1 MRKVL
6 IVGYISPFDYKKMAE
21 KYTDTLFIRE
31 ESVQHFGSY
40 ALIEL
45 VGMFNA
51 VLFAN
56 YCDSERLTYEVACAM
71 KNIKIEEMSAYPLEE
86 EKSAVEELSDT
97 AKQIIVDTMRMP
109 S

>member
-1 MRKVL
+1 ML
-6 IVGYISPFDYKKMAE
+6 IVGYISPFDYKKIAE

-71 KNIKIEEMSAYPLEE
+71 KNIKIEEMSAYPVEE
-86 EKSAVEELSDT
+86 EKSAAEELSDT

>member
-6 IVGYISPFDYKKMAE
+6 IVGYINPFDYKKMAE
-21 KYTDTLFIRE
+21 QYTDTLFIRE
-31 ESVQHFGSY
+31 ECVQHFGSY

-71 KNIKIEEMSAYPLEE
+71 KNIKIEELSAYPIKEE
-86 EKSAVEELSDT
+86 DNKCL
-97 AKQIIVDTMRMP
+97 
-109 S
+109 

>member
-6 IVGYISPFDYKKMAE
+6 IVGYINPFDYKKIAE

-71 KNIKIEEMSAYPLEE
+71 KNIKVEEMSAYPVE
-86 EKSAVEELSDT
+86 EKKDGENNAETV
-97 AKQIIVDTMRMP
+97 RN
-109 S
+109 

>member
-6 IVGYISPFDYKKMAE
+6 IVGYISPFDYKKIAE
-21 KYTDTLFIRE
+21 QYTDTLFIRE

-51 VLFAN
+51 VMFTN
-56 YCDSERLTYEVACAM
+56 YSSSERLTYEVACAM
-71 KNIKIEEMSAYPLEE
+71 KNIKVEEMSAYPINE
-86 EKSAVEELSDT
+86 EKECE
-97 AKQIIVDTMRMP
+97 KN
-109 S
+109 

>member
-6 IVGYISPFDYKKMAE
+6 IVGYISSYDYKKIAE
-21 KYTDTLFIRE
+21 TYTDTLFIRE
-31 ESVQHFGSY
+31 DCIQHFGSY

-56 YCDSERLTYEVACAM
+56 HCDSERLTYEVACAM
-71 KNIKIEEMSAYPLEE
+71 KNVKIEELSAYPINE
-86 EKSAVEELSDT
+86 EKDGENNG
-97 AKQIIVDTMRMP
+97 
-109 S
+109 

>member
-6 IVGYISPFDYKKMAE
+6 IVGYINPFDYKKIAE

-31 ESVQHFGSY
+31 ESVYHFGSY

-45 VGMFNA
+45 VRMFNA

-56 YCDSERLTYEVACAM
+56 HCDSERLTYEVACAM
-71 KNIKIEEMSAYPLEE
+71 KNVKIEEMSAYPINE
-86 EKSAVEELSDT
+86 EKDGEKE
-97 AKQIIVDTMRMP
+97 
-109 S
+109 

>member
-6 IVGYISPFDYKKMAE
+6 IVGYISPFDYKKIAE

-51 VLFAN
+51 VMFTS
-56 YCDSERLTYEVACAM
+56 YSSSERITYEVACAM
-71 KNIKIEEMSAYPLEE
+71 KNIKVEEMSAYPITDDKDGENNAE
-86 EKSAVEELSDT
+86 TV
-97 AKQIIVDTMRMP
+97 RN
-109 S
+109 

>member
-6 IVGYISPFDYKKMAE
+6 IVGYISPFDYKEIAE
-21 KYTDTLFIRE
+21 QYTDTLFIRE

-56 YCDSERLTYEVACAM
+56 YCASERLTYEVACAM
-71 KNIKIEEMSAYPLEE
+71 KNVKVEEMSAYPITDDKECE
-86 EKSAVEELSDT
+86 EK
-97 AKQIIVDTMRMP
+97 
-109 S
+109 